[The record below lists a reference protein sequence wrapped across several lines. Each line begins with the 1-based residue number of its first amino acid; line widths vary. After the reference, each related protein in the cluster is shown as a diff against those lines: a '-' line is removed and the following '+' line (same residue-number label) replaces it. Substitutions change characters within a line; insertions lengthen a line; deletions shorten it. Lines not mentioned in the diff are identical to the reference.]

1 MYLHFYIFDHIFESF
16 CISTGETERKEATV
30 LDFIAESPPLRTSW
44 RPLHFLPRYTCPI
57 IFPATKTLLF
67 PSKKVSFHAQERG
80 NPDSIFSFFYPV
92 VDHSFH
98 PYLERETRS
107 VFSFIRDSSNFNFN
121 RFTWLPIE
129 QVPGLLLPRW
139 IVSRSFVKRR
149 EIRFELK
156 NIGSISRK
164 ISRDMNIL
172 HEYFRESG
180 FLFNS
185 LKILLFLKFSIC
197 IIQC

>member
-67 PSKKVSFHAQERG
+67 PSKKVSFHAQERR

-139 IVSRSFVKRR
+139 IVSRSFVK
-149 EIRFELK
+149 K
-156 NIGSISRK
+156 YVSSSK
-164 ISRDMNIL
+164 ISDRFLEKYPVTWISYTNIF
-172 HEYFRESG
+172 EISG

-197 IIQC
+197 IIQR